1 MDLEEIGPRTAAS
14 SARTGIETTTSA
26 PVLSARSLRHA
37 RGNILDEIRAAID
50 RRDDASQLKRQ
61 AAELFA
67 ELNGWNL
74 SHDSF
79 TPHELAG
86 RQTRQSDRF
95 HVFSRHE
102 ILDHALYFRAGR
114 RKAAIVGQPYGPD
127 APALAKA
134 LAARLGLIA
143 SLPPQPKASFH
154 LPWHAWF
161 ICLHHAEHVM
171 GWLPAQM

>member
-1 MDLEEIGPRTAAS
+1 MTLEVRGPRSPAS
-14 SARTGIETTTSA
+14 DPRAGISRTTA
-26 PVLSARSLRHA
+26 PVLSARPLRLA
-37 RGNILDEIRAAID
+37 SEVLSEIRRTID

-67 ELNGWNL
+67 KLNGWNL

-127 APALAKA
+127 AQALAKA

-143 SLPPQPKASFH
+143 SMPPQPKASFH
-154 LPWHAWF
+154 LPQACW
-161 ICLHHAEHVM
+161 IIVLHHPDHVVR
-171 GWLPAQM
+171 WLPGQM